1 MNQRILH
8 ITTVGSA
15 LSFVEGYAKLLQV
28 NNLDMQVASNG
39 DTAFDAFCKAEN
51 VKGFRCDMKREIT
64 PLEDVRTIFRLIK
77 IIRSASPAIVHTHTP
92 KASLLGMIA
101 AYVVCVPVRIY
112 HVHGLPIETARGLRK
127 WLLWLSDAVA
137 TRLATQILSVSQSV
151 GSQMAR
157 YKICSPKKISVL
169 GSGSINGVELKN
181 KFVPDMTSEEQVEA
195 RRVLGISPEAM
206 VFGFVGRLVPDKGI
220 RELIVAWQNILKEF
234 QNVHLVI
241 AGDEEAHDPLENHIR
256 TELTSNPTIHHVGF
270 VKNTKQI
277 YQAIDVL
284 VLPTYR
290 EGLPTVLLEAA
301 AMAKPVIASA
311 VTGCVDVVL
320 DGKTGLLTKK
330 GDANDLIEKI
340 RYYIKEPEERIQHGM
355 AGRKHVEQH
364 YDRDQVQEVL
374 IMEYLKLLA
383 SKEQSSV

>member
-1 MNQRILH
+1 
-8 ITTVGSA
+8 
-15 LSFVEGYAKLLQV
+15 
-28 NNLDMQVASNG
+28 
-39 DTAFDAFCKAEN
+39 
-51 VKGFRCDMKREIT
+51 
-64 PLEDVRTIFRLIK
+64 
-77 IIRSASPAIVHTHTP
+77 
-92 KASLLGMIA
+92 
-101 AYVVCVPVRIY
+101 
-112 HVHGLPIETARGLRK
+112 
-127 WLLWLSDAVA
+127 
-137 TRLATQILSVSQSV
+137 
-151 GSQMAR
+151 
-157 YKICSPKKISVL
+157 L

-241 AGDEEAHDPLENHIR
+241 AGDDEAHDPLENHIR

>member
-1 MNQRILH
+1 MNQKVLH

-15 LSFVEGYAKLLQV
+15 LSFIEGYAKLLQV
-28 NNLDMQVASNG
+28 NNLDMQVVSNG
-39 DTAFDAFCKAEN
+39 DAAFEVFCKAEN

-64 PLEDVRTIFRLIK
+64 PLADVRTIFKLIK
-77 IIRSASPAIVHTHTP
+77 IMRLASPAIVHTHTP

-112 HVHGLPIETARGLRK
+112 HVHGLPIETATGLRK

-137 TRLATQILSVSQSV
+137 TRLATRILSVSQSV

-169 GSGSINGVELKN
+169 GSGSINGVDLN
-181 KFVPDMTSEEQVEA
+181 KFVPDMTSEEQVET
-195 RRVLGISPEAM
+195 RRVLGIPPDAV

-220 RELIVAWQNILKEF
+220 RELIIAWQKISKEF

-241 AGDEEAHDPLENHIR
+241 AGDEEPHDPLEDHIR
-256 TELTSNPTIHHVGF
+256 TEVTSNPTVHHVGF

-311 VTGCVDVVL
+311 VTGCVDVVI

-330 GDANDLIEKI
+330 GDANDLMEKI
-340 RYYIKEPEERIQHGM
+340 RYYIKESEERIQHGV

-364 YDRDQVQEVL
+364 YDRERVQEVL
-374 IMEYLKLLA
+374 IKEYLKLVEA
-383 SKEQSSV
+383 KEESSV